1 MKILIIVIG
10 ILGIFSSCTSRK
22 ESSTEKK
29 KSTLKEVEMKKD
41 SSCLDTDTLPA
52 DTGCSDKGSDTIG
65 AYNRLD
71 IDTFERYYND
81 LDDGSPF
88 RKSRLPDGTLRIRF
102 KYTYHDTVFY
112 YMTDY
117 PKDSY
122 LCYEN
127 EYYGNSN
134 IKSERTRIIYG
145 DMYVG
150 TSRYYSINGKLQK
163 EVNEDEGYSFTIEQL
178 MRLLKKKGIDI
189 PKGAKL
195 VNGYID
201 THYRIYK
208 NLDPEQP
215 AYSVWYS
222 LDPQKDSIFA
232 MAQDSVF
239 KISGKDGSIID
250 ESRYILE
257 YN

>member
-1 MKILIIVIG
+1 MKILIIVMG
-10 ILGIFSSCTSRK
+10 ILGIFSSCTNRK
-22 ESSTEKK
+22 ENSTEEKQ
-29 KSTLKEVEMKKD
+29 SILKEVKMKKD
-41 SSCLDTDTLPA
+41 SSCFDTDTLPT
-52 DTGCSDKGSDTIG
+52 DTGCSNKDNDTIG
-65 AYNRLD
+65 AYNKRID
-71 IDTFERYYND
+71 IEAFYRYCND
-81 LDDGSPF
+81 FDNGSSF
-88 RKSRLPDGTLRIRF
+88 TRLPNGTLKERG
-102 KYTYHDTVFY
+102 KYIYSDTAFY
-112 YMTDY
+112 LIDY

-127 EYYGNSN
+127 EYYGNGN

-150 TSRYYSINGKLQK
+150 TSRYYSINGKLK
-163 EVNEDEGYSFTIEQL
+163 EEVNEDEGYSFTIEEL
-178 MRLLKKKGIDI
+178 MHLLKKKGINI

-201 THYRIYK
+201 THYKIRK
-208 NLDPEQP
+208 HLDPEQP
-215 AYSVWYS
+215 GYEVWYS

-239 KISGKDGSIID
+239 TISGKDGSIID

>member
-1 MKILIIVIG
+1 MKILFIIIG

-29 KSTLKEVEMKKD
+29 KSTLKEVKMKKD
-41 SSCLDTDTLPA
+41 SSCFDTDTLPD
-52 DTGCSDKGSDTIG
+52 DTGCSDKGSDIIG
-65 AYNRLD
+65 ANNRLD
-71 IDTFERYYND
+71 IETFERYYND

-117 PKDSY
+117 SKDSY

-127 EYYGNSN
+127 EYYGNGN
-134 IKSERTRIIYG
+134 IKSERTRILYG
-145 DMYVG
+145 DMYVS
-150 TSRYYSINGKLQK
+150 TSRYYSINGKLK
-163 EVNEDEGYSFTIEQL
+163 EEVNEDEGYSFTIGQL
-178 MRLLKKKGIDI
+178 MHLLKKKGINI

-201 THYRIYK
+201 THYKIRK
-208 NLDPEQP
+208 HLDPEQP
-215 AYSVWYS
+215 GYEVWYS

-239 KISGKDGSIID
+239 TISGKDGSIID

>member
-1 MKILIIVIG
+1 
-10 ILGIFSSCTSRK
+10 
-22 ESSTEKK
+22 
-29 KSTLKEVEMKKD
+29 MKKY
-41 SSCLDTDTLPA
+41 SFCFDTDTLPV

-122 LCYEN
+122 WCYEN
-127 EYYGNSN
+127 EYYGNGN

-145 DMYVG
+145 DMYLG
-150 TSRYYSINGKLQK
+150 TSRYYSINGKLK
-163 EVNEDEGYSFTIEQL
+163 EEVNEGEGYSFTIGQL
-178 MRLLKKKGIDI
+178 MHLLKKKGINI

-201 THYRIYK
+201 THYKIRK
-208 NLDPEQP
+208 HLDPKQP
-215 AYSVWYS
+215 GYEVWYS

-239 KISGKDGSIID
+239 TISGKDGSIID

>member
-1 MKILIIVIG
+1 MKIMIIVIG

-22 ESSTEKK
+22 EGSTEKK
-29 KSTLKEVEMKKD
+29 KSTLKEVKMKKD

-52 DTGCSDKGSDTIG
+52 DTGCSNKGNDTIG
-65 AYNRLD
+65 AYNKRLD
-71 IDTFERYYND
+71 IEAFYRYCND
-81 LDDGSPF
+81 FDNDSSF
-88 RKSRLPDGTLRIRF
+88 TRLPNGTLRERG
-102 KYTYHDTVFY
+102 KYIYSDTALFY
-112 YMTDY
+112 LIDY

-127 EYYGNSN
+127 EYYGNGN

-145 DMYVG
+145 NMYVG
-150 TSRYYSINGKLQK
+150 TSRCYSINGKLQE

-189 PKGAKL
+189 PKEAIFI
-195 VNGYID
+195 NGYID
-201 THYRIYK
+201 THYRIDK

-215 AYSVWYS
+215 AYSVSYS

-239 KISGKDGSIID
+239 IISGKDGSII
-250 ESRYILE
+250 EEFRYILE

>member
-1 MKILIIVIG
+1 MKILFIIIG

-29 KSTLKEVEMKKD
+29 KSTLKEVKMKKD
-41 SSCLDTDTLPA
+41 SCCIGTDTQHA
-52 DTGCSDKGSDTIG
+52 DTGCSDKGNDTIG
-65 AYNRLD
+65 AYNKRLD
-71 IDTFERYYND
+71 IKAFHRYCND
-81 LDDGSPF
+81 FDDGSSF
-88 RKSRLPDGTLRIRF
+88 TRLPNGTLRERG
-102 KYTYHDTVFY
+102 KYIYCDTACY
-112 YMTDY
+112 YVIDY

-127 EYYGNSN
+127 EYYGNGN
-134 IKSERTRIIYG
+134 LKSERTRIIYG

-150 TSRYYSINGKLQK
+150 TSRYYSINGKLK
-163 EVNEDEGYSFTIEQL
+163 GEVNEDEGYSFTIGQL
-178 MRLLKKKGIDI
+178 MHLLKKKGINI
-189 PKGAKL
+189 PQGAKL

-201 THYRIYK
+201 THYKIRK
-208 NLDPEQP
+208 HLDPEQP
-215 AYSVWYS
+215 GYEVWYS

-239 KISGKDGSIID
+239 TISGKDGSIID